1 MPWIHI
7 SFKNTT
13 NTRFSDHLDPVSLSE
28 VPTCSLPKVTRFSYR
43 LNSVGRVN
51 LNAQSNKLKLAS
63 KWSHDTVALTFFSQ
77 FVSVY
82 CTWSSFD
89 LTWLDTC
96 CCLLF
101 MVAAQQV
108 TTVHVTI
115 HFDTYTNCRETP
127 AAWKLVGPCMT
138 CFDRLIIQT
147 GCKWML
153 HRNASSR
160 WLSSRFYTGNGPPHA
175 ILRLFSI
182 PNWLSGNP
190 GFLKRTLTFYLPR
203 PSCFCCKYCWYY
215 YYYYYYYFYF
225 YYYC

>member
-1 MPWIHI
+1 MYIFRFKNLLLYIYIYYISTVYWSLLCYEMPYIHI
-7 SFKNTT
+7 SFKSTT

-28 VPTCSLPKVTRFSYR
+28 VPTCSLPKVTRFSYL

-82 CTWSSFD
+82 CMWLSFD
-89 LTWLDTC
+89 FTWLDTC

-127 AAWKLVGPCMT
+127 ATWKLVGPCMT
-138 CFDRLIIQT
+138 CFD
-147 GCKWML
+147 
-153 HRNASSR
+153 H
-160 WLSSRFYTGNGPPHA
+160 
-175 ILRLFSI
+175 
-182 PNWLSGNP
+182 
-190 GFLKRTLTFYLPR
+190 
-203 PSCFCCKYCWYY
+203 
-215 YYYYYYYFYF
+215 
-225 YYYC
+225 